1 MTAYKDNHKPQASA
15 EKGAES
21 LYDPD
26 DFLGRGVKSSNA
38 SAWDK
43 EKSSSSL
50 KHSRRD
56 DSL

>member
-1 MTAYKDNHKPQASA
+1 MTTYKDNHKPQASV

-26 DFLGRGVKSSNA
+26 DFLGRGVKSSNS
-38 SAWDK
+38 SAWGK
-43 EKSSSSL
+43 EKSDCRA
-50 KHSRRD
+50 KHTRRD

>member
-1 MTAYKDNHKPQASA
+1 MTAYKDNHKPQASV

-43 EKSSSSL
+43 EKSSSSI